1 MKTRLIYSTENAII
15 VFRLGK
21 TTNKKI
27 ALPSENI
34 VQTYSFSKAQLNYI
48 SDSDKTGQKI
58 NPKQFF
64 DLAQA
69 VCFDCPFIGYGKC
82 YTHKYMQFS
91 GFISMIRSI
100 IKDGLTTTQIEPLS
114 PILFNSIL
122 TMCKGKYIRFGTYG
136 EPSLIDLGLVSKLC
150 NEAKS
155 WTGYTHQWNKKEEYN
170 SYFMASTH
178 KVFGALLASKKGFRS
193 FIASKTAIKDE
204 PLIICPASKEAG
216 FKSNCSKCGLC
227 SGTKGKGNKSILIL
241 EH

>member
-1 MKTRLIYSTENAII
+1 MKNRLIYSTENAII

-27 ALPSENI
+27 ALPTENI
-34 VQTYSFSKAQLNYI
+34 VQTYSFSKDQINYI
-48 SDSDKTGQKI
+48 SDSDKAGKKI

-100 IKDGLTTTQIEPLS
+100 IKDGLNTAQIEPLS
-114 PILFNSIL
+114 PSLFNSIL

-136 EPSLIDLGLVSKLC
+136 EPSLIDLGLVSKIC

-155 WTGYTHQWNKKEEYN
+155 WTGYSHQWSNKEEYN
-170 SYFMASTH
+170 AYFMASTH
-178 KVFGALLASKKGFRS
+178 NVFQAILADKKGYRS
-193 FIASKTAIKDE
+193 FIASKKEIKDE